1 MLRLFLLLLP
11 AAEVMLAVSL
21 GRHFGGLWVLAGF
34 VAAAVLGS
42 LLIRFRGQR
51 FFREAMAAIN
61 RQEMPGEAL
70 VGGIAWYLAGL
81 LFILPGFISDA
92 LALVVLL
99 PPVRRRVLVR
109 FRKLAEEHL
118 VKAHGAAGFQWTA
131 QGGWQAAP
139 GRDGWQATAGSSA
152 GWQAASGT
160 DGWQPGADASGGRVF
175 EGEGHEIHEAAP
187 RLPPRPADPS

>member
-11 AAEVMLAVSL
+11 AAEVMLAISL
-21 GRHFGGLWVLAGF
+21 GRHVGGIWVLAGF
-34 VAAAVLGS
+34 VAGAVLGS

-81 LFILPGFISDA
+81 LFIIPGFISDG
-92 LALVVLL
+92 LALIVLL

-118 VKAHGAAGFQWTA
+118 VKAHGASGFQWTA
-131 QGGWQAAP
+131 QGGWQP
-139 GRDGWQATAGSSA
+139 G
-152 GWQAASGT
+152 
-160 DGWQPGADASGGRVF
+160 PGAGGVGGNADGNGRGRVF
-175 EGEGHEIHEAAP
+175 EGEGREIDEAAP
-187 RLPPRPADPS
+187 RLPPRPDQPPP